1 MAFKFKSRS
10 RSTERAVGRARDEQR
25 GERGGNHDHA
35 AVDDADVRA
44 VRDLAVHVEQ
54 QAAETATGGAE
65 RRGDPPRDTL
75 TVRR

>member
-25 GERGGNHDHA
+25 GERGGNHT
-35 AVDDADVRA
+35 VDDADVRA
-44 VRDLAVHVEQ
+44 IRDLAVHVEQ
-54 QAAETATGGAE
+54 QAAEAATGGAE

-75 TVRR
+75 TLRR